1 MSSTSTASTSTIYVK
16 TMNGQILTIQAPESV
31 SLSQFYHLLHQ
42 TMDVEDRPDVAFLRV
57 FDAEGIAPSV
67 FTDGDVL
74 SLLVEKP
81 SCRIKMLLRD
91 VADIESHADYARR
104 MKWKEQEQEEQEEQE
119 ELALALDEEEEEE
132 EEEEGPR
139 NMELYSLDIS
149 LNETKIIRLEFYTP
163 VYFPYQTEDKTKRYT
178 DAYYLTRDVE
188 VVQSSDEYIVSVYPD
203 AKRVTCP
210 SHLLEGR
217 ITPRYLPYLQ
227 KKVCAAWMKRV
238 ASTGNPVLIP
248 V

>member
-1 MSSTSTASTSTIYVK
+1 MT
-16 TMNGQILTIQAPESV
+16 GQILTIQAPESV
-31 SLSQFYHLLHQ
+31 SLGQFYYLLHQ
-42 TMDVEDRPDVAFLRV
+42 AMDAPPDISFLRV
-57 FDAEGIAPSV
+57 FDVEGITPSV

-81 SCRIKMLLRD
+81 SCRIKMVLRD
-91 VADIESHADYARR
+91 VAEIESPAGRAHR
-104 MKWKEQEQEEQEEQE
+104 MMFRGIQQLE
-119 ELALALDEEEEEE
+119 LDEEES
-132 EEEEGPR
+132 R

-149 LNETKIIRLEFYTP
+149 LNETEIIRLEFYTP

-227 KKVCAAWMKRV
+227 KKVHVAWMKRV

>member
-1 MSSTSTASTSTIYVK
+1 MSSTSTVTATITIYVK
-16 TMNGQILTIQAPESV
+16 TMNGQILTIQAPVSV
-31 SLSQFYHLLHQ
+31 TRDEFYHLLHQ

-57 FDAEGIAPSV
+57 FNAEGIAPSV

-81 SCRIKMLLRD
+81 SCCIKMLLRD
-91 VADIESHADYARR
+91 VAEIESQANHARR
-104 MKWKEQEQEEQEEQE
+104 MKWKEQEEQEEQEEQDE
-119 ELALALDEEEEEE
+119 EDEEDEEEED
-132 EEEEGPR
+132 EEEGPR

-210 SHLLEGR
+210 SHLLEGYV
-217 ITPRYLPYLQ
+217 TPRYLPYLQ
-227 KKVCAAWMKRV
+227 KKVHVAWMKRV
-238 ASTGNPVLIP
+238 ASTGNRVLIP

>member
-1 MSSTSTASTSTIYVK
+1 MSATSTATITIYVK
-16 TMNGQILTIQAPESV
+16 TMNGQILTIQAPVSV
-31 SLSQFYHLLHQ
+31 TRDEFYHLLHQ
-42 TMDVEDRPDVAFLRV
+42 AMDAEDRPDVAFLRV
-57 FDAEGIAPSV
+57 FNAEGIAPSV

-91 VADIESHADYARR
+91 VAEIESPAGRAHR
-104 MKWKEQEQEEQEEQE
+104 MMFRGIQQL
-119 ELALALDEEEEEE
+119 ELDEE

-149 LNETKIIRLEFYTP
+149 LNETEIIRLEFYTP

-227 KKVCAAWMKRV
+227 KKVHVAWMKRV